1 MVAEYTADTVSRC
14 DHEHHQKIG
23 VGNMDLKLDNGTTVT
38 LNLVAERDS
47 VVVTSEID
55 GKKSTEIIFF
65 QDGRKYVPDAGRFKE
80 M

>member
-1 MVAEYTADTVSRC
+1 
-14 DHEHHQKIG
+14 
-23 VGNMDLKLDNGTTVT
+23 MDLKLENGTTAT
-38 LNLVAERDS
+38 LNLIAERNS
-47 VVVTSEID
+47 VIVTSEVD